1 VARERKALIEPG
13 SLLPAA
19 DTLLER
25 ILERDRQ
32 AAGRTASVPIDAS
45 LPEKERNTILEPQ
58 EDSSSSEENITSNIT
73 AHIPAQHETKP
84 RRQASTQQGRKT
96 ARQKDSKVDS
106 RSEAKTEAKTAEQQ
120 SRLTDRQGYAQA
132 LSATRA
138 IPITLRLP
146 EGLNDW
152 LDEYAHLH
160 RKQGVKKQDLIARA
174 VELLV
179 LSLHES
185 DEDAQD

>member
-96 ARQKDSKVDS
+96 VRQKDSKVDS
-106 RSEAKTEAKTAEQQ
+106 RAEAKTAEQQ